1 MLMWLH
7 RLVSTTREPIIN
19 NIWILFFIVNMFTIF
34 VVLVYWLYIPIYGFY
49 YGEFY
54 SHSSK
59 MGSFSR
65 TWEIRLLIK
74 IGPSNHLRG
83 EFMFVHYFWLANH
96 HNQPKWWHLIV
107 PHFMFK
113 FFFFM
118 DEKSPTLGL
127 FFGCKWQRPEC
138 DTPMWFTLVV
148 SRPPFVAITFCWEK
162 SCIVFFPGF
171 KTTLL

>member
-1 MLMWLH
+1 MWLR
-7 RLVSTTREPIIN
+7 RLVSTTREPIIT
-19 NIWILFFIVNMFTIF
+19 NIWIQFFIVNMFTIF

-54 SHSSK
+54 SHVSK

-96 HNQPKWWHLIV
+96 HNQPKWWH
-107 PHFMFK
+107 F
-113 FFFFM
+113 
-118 DEKSPTLGL
+118 DCPTFLCSVFLLHGWEISDIGL
-127 FFGCKWQRPEC
+127 FCFGCKWQRPEC
-138 DTPMWFTLVV
+138 DTPMWYSL
-148 SRPPFVAITFCWEK
+148 
-162 SCIVFFPGF
+162 
-171 KTTLL
+171 